1 MGYNNNINKF
11 GKIILNNSGSNQ
23 SYINDNCSNNINI
36 NNLININNYQK
47 NKNYNFNYNANVNN
61 NNNHYIKNSGLKK
74 TKISNTLNKNINKE
88 NKNLIYCSN
97 KLSKYYLN
105 TEIYKNNYTNYN
117 NLTYSN
123 FIKNNLSLSNNDL
136 STDDKIQDG
145 FLISFFNKIFMLLNK
160 DKTNNFLIINSLC
173 KKRMYYFSIKIRQI
187 LNIMIE
193 ILYKNL
199 EKRKKNKLSNNSLLN
214 TSKNCKDF
222 EFKIDKNNFI
232 NKMIH
237 IYKYY
242 LCKENKKILLSYN
255 DNLNRM
261 LNDNIVN
268 TNLFRINTN
277 DLISP
282 KSYQKKRPYKT
293 KTEIRNIGKSK
304 KE

>member
-1 MGYNNNINKF
+1 M
-11 GKIILNNSGSNQ
+11 IIVL
-23 SYINDNCSNNINI
+23 D
-36 NNLININNYQK
+36 NLININNYQK
-47 NKNYNFNYNANVNN
+47 NKNYNFNYNTNGN
-61 NNNHYIKNSGLKK
+61 NNNHYIKNSRLKK
-74 TKISNTLNKNINKE
+74 KKISNTLNKNINNE
-88 NKNLIYCSN
+88 NKRLINFSN
-97 KLSKYYLN
+97 KLAKYYLN
-105 TEIYKNNYTNYN
+105 TEIYKNNCTNYN

-123 FIKNNLSLSNNDL
+123 LIKNNLSLSNYDL
-136 STDDKIQDG
+136 STDDKLQDR
-145 FLISFFNKIFMLLNK
+145 FLISFFNKIFILLNK
-160 DKTNNFLIINSLC
+160 NKTKNFLIINSSF
-173 KKRMYYFSIKIRQI
+173 KKRIYYFSLKIRQI

-232 NKMIH
+232 NEMIH

-242 LCKENKKILLSYN
+242 LCNENKKILLSYN

-261 LNDNIVN
+261 INDNIVN
-268 TNLFRINTN
+268 RNLFGINTN

-282 KSYQKKRPYKT
+282 KSYQKKSQYKT
-293 KTEIRNIGKSK
+293 KTEFRNIGKLK